1 MDTIITARMDKTA
14 FAIGTLT
21 DDPDDLAYW
30 HSRSAEERLE
40 ALELMRQVMY
50 GYDPLSA
57 RLQRI
62 LAVIDRAPAM

>member
-1 MDTIITARMDKTA
+1 METTITARMDKTV
-14 FAIGTLT
+14 FTIGTLT

-30 HSRSAEERLE
+30 HSRSPEERLE

-62 LAVIDRAPAM
+62 LAVIDGASG